1 MEVRVRFLPSA
12 CAEFPNDNPGL
23 HQGST
28 WICTWTRARPSRE
41 ANDAEPEVTS
51 ESSPE
56 VNERS
61 LRTAEPGRQTNEPP
75 LQAAEPELKTYEE
88 LAPTGQEAPVL
99 LQSEQPHLP
108 DEESTVTPARDD
120 ASAFGLAQEVDLPDL
135 ALPPGEPRPLDE
147 IREAVS
153 HESEEVPAREALEER
168 AQTAMPA
175 DRGAPAAVMEAAR
188 RLDELFGDPLE
199 EQALLDLP
207 VPEELPTALGATDD
221 ATAGDEV
228 VSWESQLSAQERFCA
243 SVEAEAITE
252 SSVGAS
258 GVHSLQPVRQS
269 EPLQPLIL
277 DGSLLDEPFVTEPSK
292 VDAPAADLT
301 NPLDPLELDLS
312 LPQENTPWQE
322 IEASLTSYLLEHN
335 ATRAAA
341 LLPALLNGH
350 RVRFERLPQTV
361 QQCLLSDGIAAEEA
375 DGVVADADFRRRAQR
390 MRRAFVDG
398 RMDAPTLTRWLLEV
412 TRALLASA
420 AAPESL
426 LEEWRTSGVTD
437 AIERAA

>member
-1 MEVRVRFLPSA
+1 MRFLPSA

-41 ANDAEPEVTS
+41 ANDAEPEVS
-51 ESSPE
+51 GGSVPGVS
-56 VNERS
+56 ERS
-61 LRTAEPGRQTNEPP
+61 LQTTEPGQQTSEPA
-75 LQAAEPELKTYEE
+75 LQAAEPELQTNEE
-88 LAPTGQEAPVL
+88 PAPTGQGDPDLPQLER
-99 LQSEQPHLP
+99 PH
-108 DEESTVTPARDD
+108 SRDD
-120 ASAFGLAQEVDLPDL
+120 ASAEALGLAQEVDLPEP
-135 ALPPGEPRPLDE
+135 ALPLREPPPLDE
-147 IREAVS
+147 FREAVS
-153 HESEEVPAREALEER
+153 HVGEEIPAREALGER

-175 DRGAPAAVMEAAR
+175 DPGAPTAVMEAAR

-199 EQALLDLP
+199 EQVLLDLP
-207 VPEELPTALGATDD
+207 LPEELPTALGATDD

-228 VSWESQLSAQERFCA
+228 VTWESQLSTQERFCA

-252 SSVGAS
+252 SNVGAS
-258 GVHSLQPVRQS
+258 GVHSLQPVGQS

-277 DGSLLDEPFVTEPSK
+277 DGSLLDEPFITEPSK
-292 VDAPAADLT
+292 VEAPAADLT

-350 RVRFERLPQTV
+350 RVRFDRLPQTV

-398 RMDAPTLTRWLLEV
+398 RMDAPTLTRWLLEL

-420 AAPESL
+420 VAPESL